1 MPGSVSFAPSLAASA
16 SSFPS
21 LLFVALPVP
30 VSLSFSFSLPDPS
43 IVLSLADVSDS
54 VAFSFWE
61 EPLSLLSVLASTILP
76 AVAASEGSSSVD
88 ALAAA
93 SASSSEL
100 LLLAAESAESP
111 LEALSE
117 TADSSEEASD
127 AASPPSLTTYAI
139 RLSGNIIF
147 SKGSPTDRRWVAIPS
162 VSSKKLLMTLAS
174 SFSGL
179 AKDVKLMTDAANTND
194 IDIAIIFLLSGDF
207 IFINQPTIYY

>member
-1 MPGSVSFAPSLAASA
+1 MPLSVPASIPSPSAFSA
-16 SSFPS
+16 SLLPS
-21 LLFVALPVP
+21 LLF
-30 VSLSFSFSLPDPS
+30 SSIFSSPDPS

-61 EPLSLLSVLASTILP
+61 EPLSLLSVLPLTILP

-100 LLLAAESAESP
+100 LLLAAASAESP

-117 TADSSEEASD
+117 TADSSEDRSD
-127 AASPPSLTTYAI
+127 EASPPSLTTYAI

-147 SKGSPTDRRWVAIPS
+147 SKGSPTDRCWVAIPS
-162 VSSKKLLMTLAS
+162 GSSKKLLMTFAS

-194 IDIAIIFLLSGDF
+194 IDIATILLLSTDL
-207 IFINQPTIYY
+207 IVMNINHP

>member
-1 MPGSVSFAPSLAASA
+1 MPVSVSFTPSLAASA
-16 SSFPS
+16 SPFPS
-21 LLFVALPVP
+21 LLFPALPVP
-30 VSLSFSFSLPDPS
+30 FSLSFSFSLPDPS

-61 EPLSLLSVLASTILP
+61 EPLSLLSVLPSTILP

-93 SASSSEL
+93 SALSSEL
-100 LLLAAESAESP
+100 LLLAAASAESP

-117 TADSSEEASD
+117 TADSSEDRSD
-127 AASPPSLTTYAI
+127 EASPPSLTTYAI
-139 RLSGNIIF
+139 KLSGNIIF
-147 SKGSPTDRRWVAIPS
+147 SKGSPTDRCWLAIPS
-162 VSSKKLLMTLAS
+162 GSSRKLLMTFAS

-194 IDIAIIFLLSGDF
+194 IDIATILLLSTDL
-207 IFINQPTIYY
+207 IVMNINHP